1 MSRTVRVRAHIS
13 ASARLLLARSAS
25 PVSRSA
31 APLRDCRGAR
41 ARAGTQASLLGSRH
55 RCRSPIAL
63 PIRPLQAL
71 PPPQRIVQV
80 DGLVLLK
87 IQAHAAAHAPDAVA
101 GTLLGLELDGCLE
114 VTHS

>member
-1 MSRTVRVRAHIS
+1 MCALT
-13 ASARLLLARSAS
+13 S
-25 PVSRSA
+25 P
-31 APLRDCRGAR
+31 PLRGSCSHALRARFHALLRLCATAAAR